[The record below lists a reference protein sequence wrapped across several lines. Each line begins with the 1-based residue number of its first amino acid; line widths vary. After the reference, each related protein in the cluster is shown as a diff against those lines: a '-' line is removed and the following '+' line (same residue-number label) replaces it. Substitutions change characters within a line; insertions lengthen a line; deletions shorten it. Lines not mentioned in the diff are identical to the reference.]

1 MVPRTARYVD
11 FREIHTLIRLAPR
24 NQPKKHPAFPQ
35 STFQP
40 IRTQKPQLDFLDF
53 LFYFKAGPSAN
64 RRVETGIYYFRYLI
78 LVLSLYGNC
87 IIHPCCVGPAPTH
100 DELLQMLYTS
110 FQ

>member
-64 RRVETGIYYFRYLI
+64 CRVEMGIYYFTL
-78 LVLSLYGNC
+78 
-87 IIHPCCVGPAPTH
+87 
-100 DELLQMLYTS
+100 
-110 FQ
+110 